1 VASCAGQRVR
11 TRRKALRRAAGTSF
25 ALKSRTDQCRH
36 RHNESMARVET
47 DPVRQQ
53 FDQALGARSMNAY
66 WRRVSA
72 LQRLGTRDVFEIAST
87 SLESRDARRRRLGA
101 NVLSELG
108 YQRSSPPFRSQSAQL
123 LLTALK
129 REKNPSVLAAIVTA
143 LGRLRLRLA
152 IPSLVPLAKHRSPEV
167 RRALAAELPWCTWD
181 SGEEKPGRRVT
192 ATLINLACDPIAEVR
207 DWACFG
213 LASSGADS
221 PEVRDSLWNRVR
233 DRHYDTRIE
242 ALRGLARR
250 RDPRV
255 RQALHDTLRVIGSSR
270 LGTWVMDDLVE
281 YAKSV
286 RDRHLA
292 RVLES

>member
-1 VASCAGQRVR
+1 MASCAGQRVR

-167 RRALAAELPWCTWD
+167 RRALAA
-181 SGEEKPGRRVT
+181 
-192 ATLINLACDPIAEVR
+192 
-207 DWACFG
+207 
-213 LASSGADS
+213 
-221 PEVRDSLWNRVR
+221 DSLWNRVR